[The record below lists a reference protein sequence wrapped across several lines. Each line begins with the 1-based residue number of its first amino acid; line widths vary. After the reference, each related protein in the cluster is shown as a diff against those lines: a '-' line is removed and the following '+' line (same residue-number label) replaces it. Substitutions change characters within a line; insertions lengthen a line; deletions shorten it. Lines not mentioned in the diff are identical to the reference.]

1 MKEFLQQLT
10 TYFSVS
16 ENLLLLLIA
25 SIGIL
30 LLLNIISFIR
40 IGSLKRKYKKF
51 MSGKDSISLEDT
63 ILQQKVEIEKL
74 TGAIKDK
81 DAVIDEIHLLLNKTY
96 SKCGLVKYDA
106 LDNMSGKISFAFVL
120 LNKQN
125 DGFLMN
131 SIHTRNGSYVYLR
144 DIKNGLCDVKLGE
157 EETQALE
164 MAIKS

>member
-1 MKEFLQQLT
+1 MEEFLQQLT

>member
-1 MKEFLQQLT
+1 MQEFLQQLT
-10 TYFSVS
+10 TYFSIS
-16 ENLLLLLIA
+16 ENLLLILVV

-30 LLLNIISFIR
+30 LILNIISFIR
-40 IGSLKRKYKKF
+40 ISSLKRKYKKF
-51 MSGKDSISLEDT
+51 MSGKDASSLED
-63 ILQQKVEIEKL
+63 ILLQQKTEIEKL
-74 TGAIKDK
+74 TEAIKDK
-81 DAVIDEIHLLLNKTY
+81 DVTIDKIHLLLSKTY
-96 SKCGLVKYDA
+96 SKCGLIKYDA

-120 LNKQN
+120 LNDQN

-164 MAIKS
+164 MAMKS

>member
-1 MKEFLQQLT
+1 
-10 TYFSVS
+10 
-16 ENLLLLLIA
+16 
-25 SIGIL
+25 
-30 LLLNIISFIR
+30 
-40 IGSLKRKYKKF
+40 
-51 MSGKDSISLEDT
+51 MSGKDATSLEDT
-63 ILQQKVEIEKL
+63 ILQQKTEIDKL
-74 TGAIKDK
+74 TESIKNK
-81 DAVIDEIHLLLNKTY
+81 DEVIDKIHSLLSKTY

-120 LNKQN
+120 LNEHN

-164 MAIKS
+164 MAMKL

>member
-1 MKEFLQQLT
+1 MEEFLQQLT

-63 ILQQKVEIEKL
+63 ILQQKVEIDKL
-74 TGAIKDK
+74 TGAIKNK

>member
-1 MKEFLQQLT
+1 MEEFLQQLT

-131 SIHTRNGSYVYLR
+131 SIHTRTGSYVYLR

>member
-1 MKEFLQQLT
+1 MEEFLQQLT

-16 ENLLLLLIA
+16 ENLLLLLIV

-51 MSGKDSISLEDT
+51 MSGKDSVSLEDT
-63 ILQQKVEIEKL
+63 ILQQKAEIEKL

-164 MAIKS
+164 MAMKS

>member
-1 MKEFLQQLT
+1 MQEFLQQLT
-10 TYFSVS
+10 TYFSIS
-16 ENLLLLLIA
+16 ENLLLLLGA

-40 IGSLKRKYKKF
+40 IGSIKRKYKKF
-51 MSGKDSISLEDT
+51 MSGKDAASLEDT
-63 ILQQKVEIEKL
+63 ILQQKEEIEKL
-74 TGAIKDK
+74 MGAIQKKDT
-81 DAVIDEIHLLLNKTY
+81 VIDQIHLLLEKTY
-96 SKCGLVKYDA
+96 SKSGLVKYDA

-120 LNKQN
+120 LNDKN

-164 MAIKS
+164 IAMKA

>member
-1 MKEFLQQLT
+1 MEEFLQQLT

-30 LLLNIISFIR
+30 LLLTIISFIR